1 MSSTRVERQGEKADI
16 LIVDDLPEKLLAFRT
31 MLEELGE
38 NIIMARS
45 GSEALAE
52 VLKREFA
59 VILLDLNMPD
69 IDGLETAALIRD
81 YKRSA
86 HTPIIFITA
95 YADEMQANKAYQLG
109 AVDYIL
115 SPIQPDVLRS
125 KVKVFVE
132 LFQLQRRTREMAEE
146 RVALARA
153 ETARRAAEESNRR
166 KDEFIAMLS
175 HELRNP
181 LAPIRSGIEVIRRMK
196 SAEPTVVQAVEVMD
210 RQVVH
215 LVRLVEELL
224 EVSRISQGRITLKK
238 EPVEL
243 ERVISLGV
251 ETARPLITAR
261 NQTLE
266 VIVPPV
272 PVWVS
277 GDGMRLSQVVSNLLN
292 NAAKYTQERG
302 RIEIVATAG
311 AGEASILIRD
321 NGTGI
326 DPQLLPHVFDLFVQ
340 GERSLDRSQGGLGI
354 GLSLV
359 KHLVELHQG
368 RVEVQSAGAGRG
380 TTFKVILPCI
390 SAVSTAPS
398 APALIEPERRASRV
412 CRVMVVDDNI
422 DAAESVAMYLRL
434 EGHEV
439 KVVTDAHHAI
449 SSATVFAP
457 QVAVLDIG
465 LPELDGYY
473 LARRLRQQASGELT
487 LIALTGYGQK
497 EDRERALEAGFDHFF
512 VKPTDPREIQAA
524 IGTGR
529 RPLESTAGAPENR
542 VRL

>member
-1 MSSTRVERQGEKADI
+1 MGSDPKVHGDKANI

-31 MLEELGE
+31 MLEELGQ
-38 NIIMARS
+38 NLVMARS

-95 YADEMQANKAYQLG
+95 YADEMQAHKAYELG

-153 ETARRAAEESNRR
+153 EEARRAAEESSRR

-181 LAPIRSGIEVIRRMK
+181 LAPIRAGIEVIRRMR
-196 SAEPTVVQAVEVMD
+196 SAEPTVAQAVEVMD

-243 ERVISLGV
+243 SKVIAHGV
-251 ETARPLITAR
+251 ETARPLISAR
-261 NQTLE
+261 NQRLD
-266 VIVPPV
+266 VIVPPA

-277 GDGMRLSQVVSNLLN
+277 GDPMRLSQVVANLLN
-292 NAAKYTQERG
+292 NASKYTQERG
-302 RIEIVATAG
+302 RIEIAASAG
-311 AGEASILIRD
+311 AGEAAIVVRD

-326 DPQLLPHVFDLFVQ
+326 EPQLLPRLFELFVQ

-359 KHLVELHQG
+359 RHLVELHQG
-368 RVEVQSAGAGRG
+368 RVEAQSAGAGKG
-380 TTFKVILPCI
+380 ATFKVTLPCI
-390 SAVSTAPS
+390 NAVSALPGVAAPDS
-398 APALIEPERRASRV
+398 GRKGVRV

-439 KVVTDAHHAI
+439 KVVADAHHAI

-473 LARRLRQQASGELT
+473 LARRLRQQAGGELT

-524 IGTGR
+524 ISRGPSGGERKGR
-529 RPLESTAGAPENR
+529 DASENR
-542 VRL
+542 AGVS

>member
-1 MSSTRVERQGEKADI
+1 MGSDPRGHGDKANV

-38 NIIMARS
+38 NLVMARS

-95 YADEMQANKAYQLG
+95 YADEMQAHKAYELG

-132 LFQLQRRTREMAEE
+132 LFQLQRRTRAMAEE
-146 RVALARA
+146 RIALARA
-153 ETARRAAEESNRR
+153 EEARRAAEESNRR

-181 LAPIRSGIEVIRRMK
+181 LAPIRAGIEVIRRMK
-196 SAEPTVVQAVEVMD
+196 SAEPTVAQAVEVMD

-224 EVSRISQGRITLKK
+224 EVSRISQGLITLKK

-243 ERVISLGV
+243 ARIITMGV
-251 ETARPLITAR
+251 ETARPLIAAR
-261 NQTLE
+261 NQALE
-266 VIVPPV
+266 IIVPPV

-277 GDGMRLSQVVSNLLN
+277 GDGMRLSQVVANLLN
-292 NAAKYTQERG
+292 NASKYTQERG
-302 RIEIVATAG
+302 RIEIAATAA
-311 AGEASILIRD
+311 AGEAVIMVRD

-326 DPQLLPHVFDLFVQ
+326 DPQLLPHVFELFVQ

-359 KHLVELHQG
+359 RHLVGLHQG
-368 RVEVQSAGAGRG
+368 RVEVHSAGAGKG
-380 TTFKVILPCI
+380 TTFKIVLPCI
-390 SAVSTAPS
+390 SAVSAAPP
-398 APALIEPERRASRV
+398 APAVVDLGPKAARV

-449 SSATVFAP
+449 SSASVFAP

-512 VKPTDPREIQAA
+512 VKPTDPREIQSV
-524 IGTGR
+524 IGATRAGTATG
-529 RPLESTAGAPENR
+529 TASRIG
-542 VRL
+542 LSS

>member
-1 MSSTRVERQGEKADI
+1 MGSDPRHGDKANI

-31 MLEELGE
+31 MLEELGQ
-38 NIIMARS
+38 NLVMARS

-95 YADEMQANKAYQLG
+95 YADEMQAHKAYELG

-115 SPIQPDVLRS
+115 SPIQPEVLRS
-125 KVKVFVE
+125 KVRVFVE

-153 ETARRAAEESNRR
+153 EEARRAAEESSRR

-181 LAPIRSGIEVIRRMK
+181 LAPIRAGIEVIRRMR
-196 SAEPTVVQAVEVMD
+196 SAEPTVAQAVEVMD

-224 EVSRISQGRITLKK
+224 EVSRISQGRITLRK

-243 ERVISLGV
+243 SKVIAHGV
-251 ETARPLITAR
+251 ETTRPLIVSR
-261 NQTLE
+261 NQTLD
-266 VIVPPV
+266 VVVPPA

-277 GDGMRLSQVVSNLLN
+277 GDSMRLSQVVANLLN
-292 NAAKYTQERG
+292 NASKYTQERG
-302 RIEIVATAG
+302 RIEIAASADAGQAT
-311 AGEASILIRD
+311 IVVRD

-326 DPQLLPHVFDLFVQ
+326 EPQLLPHLFELFVQ

-359 KHLVELHQG
+359 RHLVELHQG
-368 RVEVQSAGAGRG
+368 RVEASSAGAGKG
-380 TTFKVILPCI
+380 ATFKVTLPCI
-390 SAVSTAPS
+390 NAVSAL
-398 APALIEPERRASRV
+398 PAAAAAEPGRNGARV
-412 CRVMVVDDNI
+412 CRIMVVDDNI
-422 DAAESVAMYLRL
+422 DAAESVAMFLRL

-449 SSATVFAP
+449 SSSTVFAP

-473 LARRLRQQASGELT
+473 LARRLRQQAGGELT

-497 EDRERALEAGFDHFF
+497 EDRERALAAGFDHFF

-524 IGTGR
+524 ISRGPSAER
-529 RPLESTAGAPENR
+529 KEREASENR
-542 VRL
+542 AGVS